1 MARPGRLRRITQLV
15 LKIFGIGLVVLA
27 GLVVVLLMSL
37 DVAPV
42 RAFIAGQAN
51 GALATS
57 FRGKLVVRRIGHIDL
72 RGVGGVDLE
81 VHDPKGAIVL
91 RARDA
96 SVSLAWPSLV
106 YDAIKGA
113 DPLIVQLTAV
123 KLEELRVLLIDDGTG
138 TPTLAQAFEPR
149 DPKPEQ
155 PDGAVTIVMAEAI
168 AVKFA
173 KIHGSLKNPGPVDL
187 ELKQLQARFRN
198 DPAATQIVVKRVD
211 LEAQRVPEVDRVS
224 GRLSADV
231 FLPAEPKDPGK
242 TVAPSKAAPAAKPAL
257 RALATFSGDVAGSS
271 LELKARLVGEA
282 LDGTVDV
289 SSLSP
294 ATIAKLSN
302 GGLSPQD
309 PATLTARVAGSLDDL
324 GFEANLAQ
332 QPSWVKVTGR
342 FKTTDG
348 RSAVDVRLEAAE
360 LDASRWQKAAP
371 VTRITLAADANLQFD
386 PAGGQG
392 KYHLV
397 LSPESEVPP
406 HRLPE
411 TTVDGELS
419 LPSGKAPRAEGTVEI
434 AEPGAPTRIAYAVRA
449 EPAGVQAQVNA
460 KARLQRPTRLKAL
473 SGGLTTS
480 GSLEL
485 SLQFDGA
492 AHELNADLGLEL
504 HDIHHPAATA
514 KGLVARATVHGDPA
528 KPNLK
533 FSGDLTRVMAAERAF
548 ERIRLSG
555 SGTPERL
562 ELSAQVDGRRPDSV
576 TLKTTLTPS
585 AKELLKATSI
595 DIEDRGTQIRIRAD
609 SVSVGGGRIALQRL
623 TLDGPGH
630 LEASLAYGHSLE
642 MLELTAR
649 ELEPVKLL
657 RAFGIESALEKAKL
671 DLHATFTG
679 RGKAA
684 RATAK
689 GAIREIKYGRLE
701 GGTAEI
707 DLGLERGKIS
717 GGVDVKLGPGATAK
731 LELKELDAPLPPL
744 TQQRLASL
752 TGEVAMRGDID
763 LARIRPL
770 FPFAGVERAD
780 GKVRFDVGFQRLP
793 ARKQS
798 PSMRAQILTKQLI
811 LVGERPNAGDTQD
824 AVQAKNAE
832 PWTIRGIDFDL
843 GARLDDRGAG
853 VSAKLT
859 DKQGEL
865 VTLNAEWKGIT
876 AERDLFQPMPALM
889 NSPFTATTHIPARA
903 LEKLPAPIRPRSIRG
918 TLALDIDAKGTLAKP
933 EIKARGTIVRF
944 GPATEKQDPR
954 GLDLML
960 DAEYATGGG
969 ELSLR
974 ADGRMR
980 EVLVLESRWQGNL
993 ADFAKVKGGVSP
1005 VTGNL
1010 NLALNEFPVGVI
1022 PALQDRNIRGRLTGH
1037 AKLENFG
1044 RNAEFD
1050 LLLETRR
1057 LRIDRL
1063 MVDRIQAKARTT
1075 GNRIEFETA
1084 IEGSGGRAGARVT
1097 TGIDWGAKIVP
1108 AVDQNNVDG
1117 TAFAN
1122 NLRLA
1127 AIQPLVEGSVSELD
1141 GRLNAEI
1148 RAKIAGGKPV
1158 LAGTVNLKDGVLQ
1171 LPAIGQRFHGLVADV
1186 KLTQD
1191 SIRVSNLRG
1200 RGSSGRFQANA
1211 SARLRGVTPVSID
1224 AALEIK
1230 EDEKLPITLEGE
1242 TIGDAWGRIEAR
1254 YRHQEATKATE
1265 IQIDVK
1271 KLHVDLPEVSP
1282 QGIQDLSQDERIRVG
1297 FRRGDRRFATIA
1309 LQPIEEP
1316 KPPSNEKTIVT
1327 VKLGEIS
1334 VEKGQQAEV
1343 TLGGG
1348 IRAELGEPLDVRG
1361 QIETRRG
1368 TLDISGK
1375 QFEIERG
1382 SVSFTGGPP
1391 DNPTIS
1397 AVARYDSP
1405 AGYTVYAE
1413 YTGTAKQGKLRLTAD
1428 PPLSQDEILTLL
1440 MFGTPD
1446 GSLGAG
1452 SGDSLSTAVGVA
1464 GGTAAKGLNRALSD
1478 VTDLDVSA
1486 RIDTSTGAP
1495 RPELVVQLSSRVAA
1509 RVTQALGEPA
1519 PGQSPD
1525 RTFLTVEFRFSSAW
1539 SLSTMVGDKGASAV
1553 DVIWRRRY

>member
-1 MARPGRLRRITQLV
+1 VQ
-15 LKIFGIGLVVLA
+15 
-27 GLVVVLLMSL
+27 
-37 DVAPV
+37 
-42 RAFIAGQAN
+42 
-51 GALATS
+51 
-57 FRGKLVVRRIGHIDL
+57 
-72 RGVGGVDLE
+72 
-81 VHDPKGAIVL
+81 DPKGATVL

-96 SVSLAWPSLV
+96 SVSVAWPSLV

-113 DPLIVQLTAV
+113 DPLVVQLTAV
-123 KLEELRVLLIDDGTG
+123 TVEELRVLLIDDGTG
-138 TPTLAQAFEPR
+138 TPTLAQAFEPK

-155 PDGAVTIVMAEAI
+155 PGGAVTIVMLDEI

-173 KIHGSLKNPGPVDL
+173 KIHGALKGPGPVDL
-187 ELKQLQARFRN
+187 DLKQLQARVRN

-211 LEAQRVPEVDRVS
+211 LDARRIPQVDRVS
-224 GRLSADV
+224 GRLTADV
-231 FLPAEPKDPGK
+231 FLPAEPKAAAGQ
-242 TVAPSKAAPAAKPAL
+242 TVAPSRAPPAAKPPL
-257 RALATFSGDVAGSS
+257 RVLSTFTGDVAGSS
-271 LELKARLVGEA
+271 LALKARLLGEA
-282 LDGTVDV
+282 LDATVDV

-294 ATIAKLSN
+294 GTVAKLSN
-302 GGLSPQD
+302 GALSPRD
-309 PATLTARVAGSLDDL
+309 PATLTARVEGSLDDL
-324 GFEANLAQ
+324 GFEANVTQ
-332 QPSWVKVTGR
+332 QPSWVKVSGR
-342 FKTTDG
+342 FKTAGG
-348 RSAVDVRLEAAE
+348 RSLVDARLDAAE
-360 LDASRWQKAAP
+360 LDASRWLQGTP
-371 VTRITLAADANLQFD
+371 ETRITLGADANLQFD
-386 PAGGQG
+386 QAGGQG

-397 LSPESEVPP
+397 LSPESELPP

-419 LPSGKAPRAEGTVEI
+419 LPTGKAPSLQGTVEI
-434 AEPGAPTRIAYAVRA
+434 AEPGAPTHIAYAVRA
-449 EPAGVQAQVNA
+449 EPAGVVAQVNA
-460 KARLQRPTRLKAL
+460 KMRLQQPPRVKAMT
-473 SGGLTTS
+473 GGLTTS
-480 GSLEL
+480 GSLSL
-485 SLQFDGA
+485 SAQFDGA
-492 AHELNADLGLEL
+492 ARKLDADLGLEL
-504 HDIHHPAATA
+504 FDIRHPAVAA
-514 KGLVARATVHGDPA
+514 KGLVARGTVHGDPT
-528 KPNLK
+528 KPKLK
-533 FSGDLTRVMAAERAF
+533 FSTDLTQVVAAERAF
-548 ERIRLSG
+548 ARIRLSG

-576 TLKTTLTPS
+576 ALKTTLTPS
-585 AKELLKATSI
+585 GKELLNATTI
-595 DIEDRGTQIRIRAD
+595 DIEDRGTQIQIRAD
-609 SVSVGGGRIALQRL
+609 RVSVGGGRIALQGL
-623 TLDGPGH
+623 TLDGAGH
-630 LEASLAYGHSLE
+630 LEASLAYGPSLE
-642 MLELTAR
+642 KLELSAR
-649 ELEPVKLL
+649 ELQPVKLL
-657 RAFGIESALEKAKL
+657 RAFGIETALEKATL
-671 DLHATFTG
+671 DLQANFAG
-679 RGKAA
+679 RGKTAS
-684 RATAK
+684 ATVK
-689 GAIREIKYGRLE
+689 GAIREIKYGRLD

-707 DLGLERGKIS
+707 ALGLERGKIS
-717 GGVDVKLGPGATAK
+717 GGIGIELGPGASAQIEVK
-731 LELKELDAPLPPL
+731 DLDAPLPPL
-744 TQQRLASL
+744 TQERLANL

-763 LARIRPL
+763 LTRVRPL
-770 FPFAGVERAD
+770 FPLAGIERAD
-780 GKVRFDVGFQRLP
+780 GKVRFDIGFERLP
-793 ARKQS
+793 ARKRS
-798 PSMRAQILTKQLI
+798 PSIRAQILTKQLI
-811 LVGERPNAGDTQD
+811 LVGERPSAGNTQD
-824 AVQAKNAE
+824 PLEAEEAE

-865 VTLNAEWKGIT
+865 VTVNAEWKGIT

-918 TLALDIDAKGTLAKP
+918 TLALDVDAKGTLARP

-960 DAEYATGGG
+960 DAEYASGGG
-969 ELSLR
+969 MLSLR

-980 EVLVLESRWQGNL
+980 EVLVLESRWRGNL
-993 ADFAKVKGGVSP
+993 ADFADAKGGASP

-1010 NLALNEFPVGVI
+1010 NLALKEFPMGVI

-1044 RNAEFD
+1044 QNAQFD

-1057 LRIDRL
+1057 LRIERL
-1063 MVDRIQAKARTT
+1063 IVDRIQAKARTT

-1097 TGIDWGAKIVP
+1097 TGIDWGAKLVP
-1108 AVDQNNVDG
+1108 VVDQNNVEG

-1127 AIQPLVEGSVSELD
+1127 ALQPLVEGSVSELD

-1171 LPAIGQRFHGLVADV
+1171 LPAIGQRLHGLVADV

-1191 SIRVSNLRG
+1191 SVQVTNVRG
-1200 RGSSGRFQANA
+1200 RGSSGRFHANA
-1211 SARLRGVTPVSID
+1211 DVRLRGVTPVAIN

-1230 EDEKLPITLEGE
+1230 KDEKLPITLEGE
-1242 TIGDAWGRIEAR
+1242 TIGEAWGKIEAR
-1254 YRHQEATKATE
+1254 YRHQEAAKVKE

-1271 KLHVDLPEVSP
+1271 KLHIDLPEVAP

-1297 FRRGDRRFATIA
+1297 FRRGDRKFAAIA

-1316 KPPSNEKTIVT
+1316 KAPSNEKTIVT
-1327 VKLGEIS
+1327 VNLGEIS

-1343 TLGGG
+1343 SLGGS
-1348 IRAELGEPLDVRG
+1348 IRAALGERMDVRG

-1413 YTGTAKQGKLRLTAD
+1413 YTGTAKLGKLRLTAD

-1495 RPELVVQLSSRVAA
+1495 RPELVVQLTSRVAA
-1509 RVTQALGEPA
+1509 RVTQALGEPS

-1525 RTFLTVEFRFSSAW
+1525 RTFLTVEFRLSSAW